1 MSQVSPGWYPDPSGR
16 FAQRYHDGTRWT
28 EHVADAGGQRSID
41 NPEGQGQAAPAA
53 TSYGGAAQQQGGQ
66 GWGDQGY
73 GQGPQQSSSGE
84 GWPAGGGQPGGGQP
98 GYGQQGGQDY
108 GQQSGAG
115 YGQSSGEG
123 WPAGGGQPGGG
134 QPGYGQQGGQ
144 GYGQQGGAG
153 YGQSSG
159 EGWPAGGGQ
168 PGHGQQSGGW
178 PAAGGQAGYGQAPAQ
193 GYGQGGYGQGGYG
206 QPAYGAATSAGIT
219 PTTGLIAA
227 GVGGLLVL
235 LSLFV
240 LDFLKVSVEG
250 FGSEGGTLGDVG
262 DGAETVLSLY
272 SSLGRFLGLL
282 VVVAVVV
289 AVLRPAPV
297 VPVLEK
303 IPNLAIIIAVVC
315 GVFALWSIVAAF
327 AGVDTSGAGAGLP
340 EGVDVPGVDVSPAVG
355 AYVGFV
361 GWIALAA
368 SPFLKQTLGSKR

>member
-53 TSYGGAAQQQGGQ
+53 PSYGGAAQQQGGQ

-84 GWPAGGGQPGGGQP
+84 GWPAAGGGGQQ
-98 GYGQQGGQDY
+98 GYGQQADQGH
-108 GQQSGAG
+108 GQQG

-123 WPAGGGQPGGG
+123 WPAAGGGGQ
-134 QPGYGQQGGQ
+134 Q
-144 GYGQQGGAG
+144 GYGQQ
-153 YGQSSG
+153 
-159 EGWPAGGGQ
+159 P
-168 PGHGQQSGGW
+168 GGW
-178 PAAGGQAGYGQAPAQ
+178 QAGGQQ
-193 GYGQGGYGQGGYG
+193 GYGQQPVQGYGQGGYG
-206 QPAYGAATSAGIT
+206 QPAYGSATSSGIT
-219 PTTGLIAA
+219 PTFGLIAA

-240 LDFLKVSVEG
+240 LDFLKVTAEG
-250 FGSEGGTLGDVG
+250 FGSEGGSLGDVG

-289 AVLRPAPV
+289 AVLRPAQV

-303 IPNLAIIIAVVC
+303 IPNLPIIIAVVC
-315 GVFALWSIVAAF
+315 GVFALWSILAAF
-327 AGVDTSGAGAGLP
+327 MGVDTGDL
-340 EGVDVPGVDVSPAVG
+340 PGVDVSPALG
-355 AYVGFV
+355 AYIGFV

-368 SPFLKQTLGSKR
+368 SPFLKQPLGSKR

>member
-84 GWPAGGGQPGGGQP
+84 GWPAAGGGGQQ
-98 GYGQQGGQDY
+98 GYGQQAEQGY
-108 GQQSGAG
+108 GQQADQGYGQQG

-123 WPAGGGQPGGG
+123 WPAAGGGGQ
-134 QPGYGQQGGQ
+134 Q
-144 GYGQQGGAG
+144 GYGQQADQGYGQQG

-159 EGWPAGGGQ
+159 EGWPAAGGGGQ
-168 PGHGQQSGGW
+168 
-178 PAAGGQAGYGQAPAQ
+178 Q
-193 GYGQGGYGQGGYG
+193 GYGQPSGGWQAGGQQGYGQQPVQGYG
-206 QPAYGAATSAGIT
+206 QPAYGSASSSGIT
-219 PTTGLIAA
+219 PTFGLIAA

-240 LDFLKVSVEG
+240 LDFLKVTAEG
-250 FGSEGGTLGDVG
+250 FGSEGGSLGDVG

-289 AVLRPAPV
+289 AVLRPAQV
-297 VPVLEK
+297 VPFLEK
-303 IPNLAIIIAVVC
+303 IPNLPIIIAVVC
-315 GVFALWSIVAAF
+315 GVFALWSILAAF
-327 AGVDTSGAGAGLP
+327 LGVDTG
-340 EGVDVPGVDVSPAVG
+340 DVPGVDVSPALG
-355 AYVGFV
+355 AYIGFV

-368 SPFLKQTLGSKR
+368 SPFLKQPLGSKR

>member
-53 TSYGGAAQQQGGQ
+53 TSYGGAAQPQGGQ

-73 GQGPQQSSSGE
+73 GQAPQQSSSGE
-84 GWPAGGGQPGGGQP
+84 GWPAGGGGQQ
-98 GYGQQGGQDY
+98 GYGQQAD
-108 GQQSGAG
+108 
-115 YGQSSGEG
+115 
-123 WPAGGGQPGGG
+123 
-134 QPGYGQQGGQ
+134 Q

-159 EGWPAGGGQ
+159 EGWPAGGG
-168 PGHGQQSGGW
+168 GQQGYGQQADQGYGQQGG
-178 PAAGGQAGYGQAPAQ
+178 AGYGQSSGEGWPAGGGGQQ
-193 GYGQGGYGQGGYG
+193 GYGQPSGGWQSAGGQQGYGQPPGQGYGRGGYG
-206 QPAYGAATSAGIT
+206 QPAYGSAASSGIT
-219 PTTGLIAA
+219 PTFGLIAA

-250 FGSEGGTLGDVG
+250 FGSEGGSLGDVG
-262 DGAETVLSLY
+262 DDAETVLSLY

-289 AVLRPAPV
+289 AILRPAQL
-297 VPVLEK
+297 VPFLEK
-303 IPNLAIIIAVVC
+303 IPNLPIIIAVVC
-315 GVFALWSIVAAF
+315 GVFALWSILAAF
-327 AGVDTSGAGAGLP
+327 T
-340 EGVDVPGVDVSPAVG
+340 GVDVPGVDVSPALG

-368 SPFLKQTLGSKR
+368 SPFLKQPLGSKR

>member
-53 TSYGGAAQQQGGQ
+53 TSYGGAAQPQGGQ

-73 GQGPQQSSSGE
+73 GQAPQQSSSGE
-84 GWPAGGGQPGGGQP
+84 GWPAGGGGQQ
-98 GYGQQGGQDY
+98 GYGQQAD
-108 GQQSGAG
+108 
-115 YGQSSGEG
+115 
-123 WPAGGGQPGGG
+123 
-134 QPGYGQQGGQ
+134 Q

-159 EGWPAGGGQ
+159 EGWPAGGG
-168 PGHGQQSGGW
+168 GQQGYGQPSGGW
-178 PAAGGQAGYGQAPAQ
+178 QAAGGQQ
-193 GYGQGGYGQGGYG
+193 GYGQPPGQGYGRGGYG
-206 QPAYGAATSAGIT
+206 QPAYGSAASSGIT
-219 PTTGLIAA
+219 PTFGLIAA

-250 FGSEGGTLGDVG
+250 FGSEGGSLGDVG
-262 DGAETVLSLY
+262 DDAETVLSLY

-289 AVLRPAPV
+289 AILRPAQL
-297 VPVLEK
+297 VPFLEK
-303 IPNLAIIIAVVC
+303 IPNLPIIIAVVC
-315 GVFALWSIVAAF
+315 GVFALWSILAAF
-327 AGVDTSGAGAGLP
+327 T
-340 EGVDVPGVDVSPAVG
+340 GVDVPGVDVSPALG

-368 SPFLKQTLGSKR
+368 SPFLKQPLGSKR

>member
-73 GQGPQQSSSGE
+73 GQAQQSTSGDS
-84 GWPAGGGQPGGGQP
+84 WPAGGGGQQ
-98 GYGQQGGQDY
+98 GYGQQADQGY
-108 GQQSGAG
+108 GQQAGAG

-123 WPAGGGQPGGG
+123 WPAAGGGGQ
-134 QPGYGQQGGQ
+134 Q
-144 GYGQQGGAG
+144 GYGQQADQGHGQQADQGYGQQAGAG

-159 EGWPAGGGQ
+159 EGWPAAGGGQ
-168 PGHGQQSGGW
+168 RGYAQPSGGW
-178 PAAGGQAGYGQAPAQ
+178 QAAGGQQ
-193 GYGQGGYGQGGYG
+193 GYGQPPGQGYGPGGYG
-206 QPAYGAATSAGIT
+206 QPAYGSATSGIT
-219 PTTGLIAA
+219 PTFGLIAA
-227 GVGGLLVL
+227 GVGGLFVL

-240 LDFLKVSVEG
+240 LDFLEVSVEG
-250 FGSEGGTLGDVG
+250 FGSEGGSLGDVG

-289 AVLRPAPV
+289 AILRPAQV
-297 VPVLEK
+297 VPFLEK
-303 IPNLAIIIAVVC
+303 IPSLPIIIAVVC
-315 GVFALWSIVAAF
+315 GVFAVWSLVAAF
-327 AGVDTSGAGAGLP
+327 TGVDTSGAAAGLP
-340 EGVDVPGVDVSPAVG
+340 EGVDVPGVDVSPALG

-368 SPFLKQTLGSKR
+368 SPFLKQPLGSKR

>member
-73 GQGPQQSSSGE
+73 GQAQQSSSGDS
-84 GWPAGGGQPGGGQP
+84 WPAGGGGQQ
-98 GYGQQGGQDY
+98 GYGQQADQGY
-108 GQQSGAG
+108 GQQAGAG

-123 WPAGGGQPGGG
+123 WPAAGGGQ
-134 QPGYGQQGGQ
+134 QGYGQPSGGWQAAGGQQGYGQPPGQ
-144 GYGQQGGAG
+144 GYG
-153 YGQSSG
+153 
-159 EGWPAGGGQ
+159 P
-168 PGHGQQSGGW
+168 
-178 PAAGGQAGYGQAPAQ
+178 
-193 GYGQGGYGQGGYG
+193 GGYG
-206 QPAYGAATSAGIT
+206 QPAYGSATSGIT
-219 PTTGLIAA
+219 PTFGLIAA
-227 GVGGLLVL
+227 GVGGLFVL

-240 LDFLKVSVEG
+240 LDFLEVSVEG
-250 FGSEGGTLGDVG
+250 FGSEGGSLGDVG

-289 AVLRPAPV
+289 AILRPAQV
-297 VPVLEK
+297 VPFLEK
-303 IPNLAIIIAVVC
+303 IPSLPIIIAVVC
-315 GVFALWSIVAAF
+315 GVFAVWSLVAAF
-327 AGVDTSGAGAGLP
+327 TGVDTSGAAAGLP
-340 EGVDVPGVDVSPAVG
+340 EGVDVPGVDVSPALG

-368 SPFLKQTLGSKR
+368 SPFLKQPLGSKR